1 MGRSLKK
8 GPFIADSLLRKVEK
22 QNDND
27 DKSVIKTWSRA
38 STILPMMI
46 GHTIAVHNGRT
57 HVPVFITE
65 QMVGHKLGEFA
76 PTRTFKGHIRDTKG
90 GRYSMT
96 SSTPTAP
103 TAQAHGRFI
112 RGSVSKVRRVLD
124 QIRGRTYRDAL
135 IMLEFMPYRS
145 TGPITKVLR
154 SAVANAEHNLGLDP
168 SSLVISSATADM
180 GPSMKRYRPRAQ
192 GRAYQIKKQTC
203 HISIAVAAQT
213 DS

>member
-1 MGRSLKK
+1 M
-8 GPFIADSLLRKVEK
+8 
-22 QNDND
+22 
-27 DKSVIKTWSRA
+27 T
-38 STILPMMI
+38 
-46 GHTIAVHNGRT
+46 
-57 HVPVFITE
+57 
-65 QMVGHKLGEFA
+65 
-76 PTRTFKGHIRDTKG
+76 
-90 GRYSMT
+90 T
-96 SSTPTAP
+96 SSTTAP
-103 TAQAHGRFI
+103 IAQAHGRFI

-168 SSLVISSATADM
+168 ASLAISSASADG
-180 GPSMKRYRPRAQ
+180 GPPMRPPPPRAR
-192 GRAYQIKKQTC
+192 GRSSQIKKQPC